1 MQLRELAK
9 ATMYERLIGAGDTP
23 IQKIGYNSR
32 NTAPGELFCCVVGT
46 FSDGHDYAAQ
56 AAAAGAVALVVEREL
71 DIDLPQLVVP
81 NTRIAMAEMAA
92 AFYGDPS
99 KEMTMVGVTGTN
111 GKTSTTYMIK
121 AIAESAGA
129 KVGLIGTIRN
139 LVAERVI
146 ETERTTPESVDLQ
159 RILREMKDEGVTLVV
174 MEVSS
179 HSLDQHRVHGIEFDI
194 GVFTNLTHDHLD
206 YHKTVE
212 NYLAAKKKLFAQSKR
227 AVLNA
232 DDPHFE
238 DMAEGLAIPV
248 TTFGVREQA
257 DFFAADIDIAPRGV
271 QFELRADG
279 KTTQLNI
286 GIPGLFSV
294 FNALAAAAAASLIG
308 YSNEAIKR
316 GLEHMK
322 SVSGRLEPLPTYGRE
337 FTVLLD
343 YAHAPDALENV
354 LTTIRGFAKA
364 RIITLFGCGGDR
376 DHAKRPIMGEIAGR
390 YSDFLVVTSD
400 NPRSEDP
407 YCIIDSIMEGV
418 MKSGCAYVV
427 IEDRYDAIKFALEH
441 AKKGDI
447 VLLAGK
453 GHENYQEVSG
463 SKRHFDEK
471 EIVAEL
477 LSKDAP
483 CRSASEGEEA

>member
-1 MQLRELAK
+1 MLLQELAK
-9 ATMYERLIGAGDTP
+9 TTAHIRLTGDAD
-23 IQKIGYNSR
+23 IKRIEYNSR
-32 NTAPGELFCCVVGT
+32 HVREGDLFCCVVGT
-46 FSDGHDYAAQ
+46 FSDGHDYAQQ
-56 AAAAGAVALVVEREL
+56 AAGKGAAALMVEREL
-71 DIDLPQLVVP
+71 EIDLPQIIVP

-92 AFYGDPS
+92 AFYRFPAW
-99 KEMTMVGVTGTN
+99 EMRTVGVTGTN

-121 AIAESAGA
+121 AIAEQAGL

-139 LVAERVI
+139 LIGERVI

-159 RILREMKDEGVTLVV
+159 RIMREMRDEGVELAV

-179 HSLDQHRVHGIEFDI
+179 HSLDQHRVHGIEYDV

-206 YHKTVE
+206 YHKTFD
-212 NYLAAKKKLFAQSKR
+212 NYLAAKKKLFSQSR
-227 AVLNA
+227 AAVLNA
-232 DDPHFE
+232 DDPYFRR
-238 DMAEGLAIPV
+238 MAEGLTIPV
-248 TTFGVREQA
+248 TTFGIRESA
-257 DFFAADIDIAPRGV
+257 DVSAADIDITPRGV
-271 QFELRADG
+271 QFDMRANG
-279 KTTQLNI
+279 SAMHLNI

-294 FNALAAAAAASLIG
+294 FNALAAAAAA
-308 YSNEAIKR
+308 KR
-316 GLEHMK
+316 LGFSDEEVKDGLERMQ
-322 SVSGRLEPLPTYGRE
+322 SVSGRLEPLPTNGRD

-400 NPRSEDP
+400 NPRTEDP
-407 YCIIDSIMEGV
+407 YKIIDGVMEGV
-418 MKSGCAYVV
+418 VKSGCAYVV
-427 IEDRYDAIKFALEH
+427 IEDRYDAIKYALEH
-441 AKKGDI
+441 AKKDDI

-453 GHENYQEVSG
+453 GHENYQEVG
-463 SKRHFDEK
+463 GGKRHFDEK

-477 LSKDAP
+477 LKEPAK
-483 CRSASEGEEA
+483 R